1 MATKCLKDNK
11 NCYIHHDPE
20 TGDELR
26 CRHYPGLINYGGTC
40 PEAWEEWVK
49 GDPSNSSKQTSGEVN
64 NGKRA

>member
-1 MATKCLKDNK
+1 MRQCLKDNK

-49 GDPSNSSKQTSGEVN
+49 GASENVIGNCEIKGQDKP
-64 NGKRA
+64 